1 MSFLDKFKKNK
12 KEEKKEAPKKPLKG
26 KKLPKKTIKKAEK
39 EEIEKKPE
47 EKSVKTEEPKIKL
60 KKITRGEERWVLK
73 APHITEKATDLSEK
87 NKYVFKVFPKANKI
101 EIKKAIQ
108 DLYGVDVL
116 AVRIINIPARRRKL
130 GRNEGWQKGYKKA
143 IIKIKQG
150 QKIEILPR

>member
-12 KEEKKEAPKKPLKG
+12 KEEKKEALKKPLKEKRSQ
-26 KKLPKKTIKKAEK
+26 KKPVKKIEKKEV
-39 EEIEKKPE
+39 EKKPE
-47 EKSVKTEEPKIKL
+47 KKEIKIEEPKIKI
-60 KKITRGEERWVLK
+60 KKITRGEERWILK

-87 NKYVFKVFPKANKI
+87 NKYVFKVYSRTNKI

-116 AVRIINIPARRRKL
+116 TVRIINIPSRKRRL
-130 GRNEGWQKGYKKA
+130 GKNEGWQKGYKKA